1 MQNPFRRSTVNGRG
15 WTSFKL
21 VRTRSD
27 KLKIQIHPDDFG
39 RIPELQKAAKSTP
52 SDSDDHRF
60 KLVWTSSRVR
70 TNADRRIQ
78 KIVRTSFKIYHVRR
92 RMSSDE
98 LQTRTFGRN
107 VRQIANS
114 SGRDAQLIANSITPT
129 RPSTIGGL
137 TSGRVRMDCKFH
149 PARRP

>member
-1 MQNPFRRSTVNGRG
+1 M
-15 WTSFKL
+15 
-21 VRTRSD
+21 
-27 KLKIQIHPDDFG
+27 
-39 RIPELQKAAKSTP
+39 QKAAKSTP

-107 VRQIANS
+107 VRQFANS
-114 SGRDAQLIANSITPT
+114 SGRDAQLIANSSTPNLQPVR
-129 RPSTIGGL
+129 RPSMDSRPDEFGWIANSTL
-137 TSGRVRMDCKFH
+137 PVDRNRTSQESTPNKLQTPPRPSVDRTTSDKFV
-149 PARRP
+149 